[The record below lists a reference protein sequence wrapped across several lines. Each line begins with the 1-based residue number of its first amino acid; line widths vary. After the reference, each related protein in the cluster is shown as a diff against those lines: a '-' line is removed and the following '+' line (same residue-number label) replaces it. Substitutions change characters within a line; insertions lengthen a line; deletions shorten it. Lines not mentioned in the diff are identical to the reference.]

1 MQPGLQRNWLRLGI
15 LGLSTVAAI
24 VIADALAPSAV
35 ATGCGIVALGLVS
48 VWLFQRRRKLR
59 TAFLLPIIY
68 IPVFAAAHFRAQS
81 GVDAP
86 EFTIAM
92 LLFIVLC
99 IIAALTDAFWSP
111 YEDDLKG
118 LEYEQRVRD

>member
-1 MQPGLQRNWLRLGI
+1 M
-15 LGLSTVAAI
+15 AAI
-24 VIADALAPSAV
+24 LIADALAPYSA
-35 ATGCGIVALGLVS
+35 ATWFGILALGLGS

-68 IPVFAAAHFRAQS
+68 APTLAAAHFRVRS

-92 LLFIVLC
+92 LLFVFLC

-111 YEDDLKG
+111 YEDDLED
-118 LEYEQRVRD
+118 LEHQQQMRD